1 MGLDKTSKSPRKTRN
16 KVIRISF
23 ASLKLPTLQFIKHIL
38 GPREPITESLRD
50 RQLHRKVWAIALE
63 CPFAAS
69 KFVSKA

>member
-38 GPREPITESLRD
+38 GPREPITESLPEGHQIGRS
-50 RQLHRKVWAIALE
+50 LE
-63 CPFAAS
+63 
-69 KFVSKA
+69 VSLN

>member
-38 GPREPITESLRD
+38 GPREPITESLARTAVD
-50 RQLHRKVWAIALE
+50 WTY
-63 CPFAAS
+63 
-69 KFVSKA
+69 VSGVLKSETN